1 MILKKSLENMEFHK
15 DRNFDLK
22 GIFMKGSYRIYHTP
36 LLGNN
41 PRGGEK
47 ESLQGKESKVN

>member
-22 GIFMKGSYRIYHTP
+22 GIFLWKEAIESTIP
-36 LLGNN
+36 LY
-41 PRGGEK
+41 
-47 ESLQGKESKVN
+47 